1 MSGIFLNGRYKIIRE
16 LGFGGQ
22 GKTFLCQDMRLSGN
36 PYCAVKQLRPANT
49 NDPIFF
55 DKAKRLFDQEI
66 EALGKVGHHPQIP
79 RLLDNFE
86 ENKEFY
92 LVQEYVEGVSLSEEL
107 PPGTLWQE
115 NKVIEMLREI
125 LHILE
130 FIHQKEVIHRDIK
143 PDNIIRRNI
152 DNKLV
157 LIDFGCLK
165 QVGDTQ
171 LTTQGGKVLSTM
183 AVGTQGYIAPEQLQ
197 GRAFPCSDLYA
208 LGMIGIQALTGKSAV
223 ELQTQYIDLLTA
235 EVQWKPLAPHVNQN
249 LTSIISKIVAYRAID
264 RIQTATEVLRVLPL
278 IDLPQPEELE
288 EFEDSGTPDSDTP
301 DIVYAN
307 FWKRVAAAIIDGI
320 IFIIFLALFQKFGIL
335 LGWAYYAIMESS
347 PQQGTLGKMAVGI
360 AVTDLKGNRISFGRA
375 TGRYFCM
382 YLTAI
387 TFVIYIFTDTYFGI
401 CLTAITLAI
410 DYIIAAF
417 TGKRQTIRDMIASC
431 LIIKK

>member
-107 PPGTLWQE
+107 PPGKLWQE

-249 LTSIISKIVAYRAID
+249 LTSIISEIVAYRAID

-278 IDLPQPEELE
+278 IDLPQP
-288 EFEDSGTPDSDTP
+288 TPQPTPTPTPLPRP

-320 IFIIFLALFQKFGIL
+320 IFIIFLALFKNFGIL

-387 TFVIYIFTDTYFGI
+387 TLFIG
-401 CLTAITLAI
+401 
-410 DYIIAAF
+410 YIIAAF
-417 TGKRQTIRDMIASC
+417 TGKRQTIHDMIASC

>member
-183 AVGTQGYIAPEQLQ
+183 VVGTQGYIAPEQLQ

-278 IDLPQPEELE
+278 IDLPPY
-288 EFEDSGTPDSDTP
+288 P

-320 IFIIFLALFQKFGIL
+320 IFIIFLALFKNFGILIL
-335 LGWAYYAIMESS
+335 LGWVYYAIMESS

-387 TFVIYIFTDTYFGI
+387 TLFIG
-401 CLTAITLAI
+401 
-410 DYIIAAF
+410 YIIAAF
-417 TGKRQTIRDMIASC
+417 TGKRQTIHDMIASC

>member
-1 MSGIFLNGRYKIIRE
+1 MDAIKLNGRYKIIRE

-22 GKTFLCQDMRLSGN
+22 GKTFLCQDMILSGN

-55 DKAKRLFDQEI
+55 DKAKGLFYQEI

-130 FIHQKEVIHRDIK
+130 FIHQKKVIHRDIK

-183 AVGTQGYIAPEQLQ
+183 VVGTQGYIAPEQLQ
-197 GRAFPCSDLYA
+197 GRASACSDLYA

-223 ELQTQYIDLLTA
+223 DLQRDHTDKLTA

-278 IDLPQPEELE
+278 IDLPQP
-288 EFEDSGTPDSDTP
+288 TPQPTPTPTPLPRP

-320 IFIIFLALFQKFGIL
+320 IFIIFLALFKIFGIL
-335 LGWAYYAIMESS
+335 LGWVYYAIMESS

-387 TFVIYIFTDTYFGI
+387 TLFIG
-401 CLTAITLAI
+401 
-410 DYIIAAF
+410 YIIAAF
-417 TGKRQTIRDMIASC
+417 TGKRQTIHDMIASC

>member
-107 PPGTLWQE
+107 PPGKLWQE

-183 AVGTQGYIAPEQLQ
+183 VVGTQGYIAPEQLQ

-223 ELQTQYIDLLTA
+223 DLQRDHTDKLTA

-264 RIQTATEVLRVLPL
+264 RIQTATEVLQVLPL
-278 IDLPQPEELE
+278 IYTPPPPPPPTPTPTPLPR
-288 EFEDSGTPDSDTP
+288 P

-320 IFIIFLALFQKFGIL
+320 IFIIFLALFKNFGIL

-387 TFVIYIFTDTYFGI
+387 TLFIG
-401 CLTAITLAI
+401 
-410 DYIIAAF
+410 YIIAAF
-417 TGKRQTIRDMIASC
+417 TGKRQTIHDMIASC

>member
-107 PPGTLWQE
+107 PPGKLWQE

-183 AVGTQGYIAPEQLQ
+183 VVGTQGYIAPEQLQ

-223 ELQTQYIDLLTA
+223 DLQRDHTDKLTA

-264 RIQTATEVLRVLPL
+264 RIQTATEVLQVLPL
-278 IDLPQPEELE
+278 IDLSPY
-288 EFEDSGTPDSDTP
+288 P

-320 IFIIFLALFQKFGIL
+320 IFIIFLALFKNFGIL

-387 TFVIYIFTDTYFGI
+387 TLFIG
-401 CLTAITLAI
+401 
-410 DYIIAAF
+410 YIIAAF
-417 TGKRQTIRDMIASC
+417 TGKRQTIHDMIASC

>member
-92 LVQEYVEGVSLSEEL
+92 LVQEYVEGVSLSKEL
-107 PPGTLWQE
+107 PPGKLWQE

-183 AVGTQGYIAPEQLQ
+183 VVGTQGYIAPEQLQ

-223 ELQTQYIDLLTA
+223 DLQRDHTDKLTA

-264 RIQTATEVLRVLPL
+264 RIQTATEVLQVLPL
-278 IDLPQPEELE
+278 IDLSPY
-288 EFEDSGTPDSDTP
+288 P

-307 FWKRVAAAIIDGI
+307 FWKRVAAAIIDSI
-320 IFIIFLALFQKFGIL
+320 ILIIFLALFKIFGIL
-335 LGWAYYAIMESS
+335 LGWVYYAIMESS

-417 TGKRQTIRDMIASC
+417 TGKRQTIHDMIASC

>member
-92 LVQEYVEGVSLSEEL
+92 LVQEYVEGVSLSKEL
-107 PPGTLWQE
+107 PPGKLWQE

-183 AVGTQGYIAPEQLQ
+183 VVGTQGYIAPEQLQ

-223 ELQTQYIDLLTA
+223 DLQRDHTDKLTA

-264 RIQTATEVLRVLPL
+264 RIQTATEVLQVLPL
-278 IDLPQPEELE
+278 IDLSPY
-288 EFEDSGTPDSDTP
+288 P

-320 IFIIFLALFQKFGIL
+320 IFIIFLALFKNFGILIL
-335 LGWAYYAIMESS
+335 LGWVYYAIMESS

-417 TGKRQTIRDMIASC
+417 TGKRQTIHDMIASC

>member
-1 MSGIFLNGRYKIIRE
+1 MSGIFLNRRYKIIRE

-107 PPGTLWQE
+107 PPGKLWQE

-249 LTSIISKIVAYRAID
+249 LTSIISEIVAYRAID
-264 RIQTATEVLRVLPL
+264 RIQTATEVLQVLPL
-278 IDLPQPEELE
+278 IYLSPY
-288 EFEDSGTPDSDTP
+288 P

-320 IFIIFLALFQKFGIL
+320 IFIIFLALFKNFGILIL
-335 LGWAYYAIMESS
+335 LGWVYYAIMESS

-387 TFVIYIFTDTYFGI
+387 TFVIYIFIDTYFGI